1 MTSVDTCKN
10 PYHYHPM
17 LGEDIY
23 RRESDTE
30 ISQQVS
36 LSVAEANGTDRTSFS
51 NVAIESAA
59 TETFAAS
66 TLPTALGAVAT
77 LRISDTSYVGRTYHT
92 N

>member
-1 MTSVDTCKN
+1 
-10 PYHYHPM
+10 M

-36 LSVAEANGTDRTSFS
+36 LSVAEANGTNRRSIS
-51 NVAIESAA
+51 NVATESAA

-66 TLPTALGAVAT
+66 TLPTALGAVTT
-77 LRISDTSYVGRTYHT
+77 LRISNTSYVGRTYHT
-92 N
+92 Y

>member
-1 MTSVDTCKN
+1 
-10 PYHYHPM
+10 M

-36 LSVAEANGTDRTSFS
+36 LSVAEANDTNVTSFS
-51 NVAIESAA
+51 NLAIKSAA

-66 TLPTALGAVAT
+66 TLPKALGAVAT
-77 LRISDTSYVGRTYHT
+77 LRTSDTS
-92 N
+92 